1 MVEATILAGL
11 QNDVGARTVAVRA
24 MELVGEILPICRSIT
39 GDGVRQTLEILGREV
54 PLERFEVASGT
65 EVFDWDVPNEW
76 NVREA
81 YLVGPDGTRILDFNT
96 HNLHLL
102 NYSAPVR
109 AKMTLAELRPHLY
122 SMPEHPDWIPYR
134 TSYWREHWG
143 FCLTHRQLEALTE
156 GEYEVVIDS
165 TLAPGSLTYAE
176 CRIRGELDD
185 EFLIFTHIC
194 HPSLANDN
202 ASGMAVAALLGS
214 EMTKCRPRLSYR
226 FVFAPATIGSITWLA
241 RNEIA
246 ARALRGG
253 LSIGLLGDRA
263 PLTYKRS
270 RRGNTEIDNLA
281 SVTVRELDAA
291 ARVVDF
297 SPYGYDERQFCS
309 PGFNL
314 PFGRLTRSSNGE
326 YPEYHSS
333 ADNFELLDLD
343 AMTQSIRA
351 LALIIQRIDGNRRL
365 RSNHPCGEPRLGKR
379 GLFRST
385 GGKSPADLEFA
396 MLWLLNQADGLHG
409 VVDIAAAAG
418 LGDEIV
424 QQAADALLRAGLL
437 KYAVSEGHP
446 SRDLT

>member
-1 MVEATILAGL
+1 MGQATVLASV
-11 QNDVGARTVAVRA
+11 QNDAGAHAVAVRA
-24 MELVGEILPICRSIT
+24 MDLVREILPICRSIT
-39 GDGVRQTLEILGREV
+39 GNGVRQTLDLLGRVV

-65 EVFDWDVPNEW
+65 EVFDWEVPQEW

-81 YLVGPDGTRILDFNT
+81 YLLGPDGTRLVDFKT

-102 NYSAPVR
+102 NYSVPVR
-109 AKMTLAELRPHLY
+109 AKMPLAELRPHLY
-122 SMPEHPDWIPYR
+122 SLPDHPDWIPYR

-143 FCLTHRQLEALTE
+143 FCLTQRQLETLPE

-176 CRIRGELDD
+176 CSIRGELAD

-202 ASGMAVAALLGS
+202 ASGMAVAALLAS
-214 EMTKCRPRLSYR
+214 EMIKCRPRLSYR

-241 RNEIA
+241 RNETA

-253 LSIGLLGDRA
+253 LSIGLLGDKA

-270 RRGNTEIDNLA
+270 RRGNTEIDHLA
-281 SVTVRELDAA
+281 SAVIRDIDAS

-326 YPEYHSS
+326 YPQYHSS
-333 ADNFELLDLD
+333 ADNLELLDID
-343 AMTQSIRA
+343 SMTQSILA
-351 LALIIQRIDGNRRL
+351 LARILDHVDRNHRL
-365 RSNHPCGEPRLGKR
+365 RNRQPFGEPRLGKR

-385 GGKSPADLEFA
+385 GGKNPADLEYA

-409 VVDIAAAAG
+409 VLDIAAASGLQQSIVHQAAEALLQAG
-418 LGDEIV
+418 LMEDVDGN
-424 QQAADALLRAGLL
+424 
-437 KYAVSEGHP
+437 GHD
-446 SRDLT
+446 SRNF